1 MKLVT
6 KKFVSLFAAMTM
18 LFSVCGVF
26 ANAASNADSIDAGYV
41 LVFDEAA
48 SNVNQAV
55 VKVQLKNI
63 AGPFSGMNFTL
74 PVDTE
79 YVDVEK
85 LTDASYVFDANVKN
99 ANGGASY
106 SEGTG
111 IKMNC
116 ASGAGFALANAD
128 GTVVTITLPLKKAIT
143 SSMTLTLSAGKI
155 TPAEGNKYQIGAETT
170 ETVVGITAP
179 TVDVPRDPSTPPSTV
194 DRPGEEE
201 LPVGPTPIE
210 PQPDTGYNLVL
221 DKANTDLT
229 SKVTVKVQLKN
240 IAGPFSGMNF
250 TLPVDTDVIDVEK
263 LTDTSYE
270 FDANVKN
277 ANGGASYSEGTGIK
291 MNCASGAGFALAN
304 ADGTVVTITLPLK
317 KAITSYI
324 DMTLSAGKITPAE
337 GNKYQIGAETTETVV
352 GITAPILRVD
362 PEDFGTKPVV
372 KKTAALK
379 DYTDKDAATAA
390 KAAEDAGKTTYM
402 TVDVK
407 KDGVAATYGSD
418 FIAKYDGKEIKT
430 VEEYKNI
437 IHGYV
442 ADKKVSDVI
451 AKMTFEFYTDG
462 KFAISTTVNAAE
474 DEIQLVPPVEDK
486 EVGGGNEPEPPKPS
500 EPKFKANFNPSRP
513 DVGDT
518 VVVTAEISDA
528 TDVTITFDEAA
539 FKADTDSANLVSYL
553 GIYPKKDVDNSTED
567 DTKYLENTWEFKAMA
582 AGELTVPFKV
592 SYTKVSDGTKVTDEV
607 QKATVK
613 ISEVDNNN
621 GGNGGS
627 GSGDKDNGNNSG
639 GGAIAPPA
647 NGGVNG
653 GLFTSF
659 SDLDQAEWAKQAIMV
674 LSVKGIVS
682 GYGDGTFNPNGNITR
697 AEYCQIL
704 IGAIGKTNLAA
715 DVLFNDVPSEAW
727 YYHAVSVANSL
738 GIVSGYG
745 DGNFG
750 PNDLITRQD
759 MALMTYKAAQV
770 MNKDVSSVR
779 TMSFADAGSI
789 AEYAAT
795 AVQTLADAG
804 IINGVSDT
812 EFAPV
817 ANATRA
823 QAAKILY
830 DTFVKVN

>member
-1 MKLVT
+1 MKNKKIISLIAALAMVFSMFSAFTTVNADDAPGIALSGSLSADGKEITIEATAVGLTGKIPSFTLAFNLPEGTTLTKDEIKVASIVT
-6 KKFVSLFAAMTM
+6 PSKNVTAANVLKVIYVDSVDGVGVEFPDGKLATITIPLGDTPLTSNYVATLTGDSLIQDEATTIYKVSAGNLT
-18 LFSVCGVF
+18 
-26 ANAASNADSIDAGYV
+26 AASTVIVPS
-41 LVFDEAA
+41 E
-48 SNVNQAV
+48 
-55 VKVQLKNI
+55 
-63 AGPFSGMNFTL
+63 
-74 PVDTE
+74 
-79 YVDVEK
+79 EK
-85 LTDASYVFDANVKN
+85 
-99 ANGGASY
+99 
-106 SEGTG
+106 
-111 IKMNC
+111 
-116 ASGAGFALANAD
+116 
-128 GTVVTITLPLKKAIT
+128 
-143 SSMTLTLSAGKI
+143 
-155 TPAEGNKYQIGAETT
+155 PA
-170 ETVVGITAP
+170 
-179 TVDVPRDPSTPPSTV
+179 
-194 DRPGEEE
+194 
-201 LPVGPTPIE
+201 
-210 PQPDTGYNLVL
+210 
-221 DKANTDLT
+221 
-229 SKVTVKVQLKN
+229 
-240 IAGPFSGMNF
+240 
-250 TLPVDTDVIDVEK
+250 
-263 LTDTSYE
+263 
-270 FDANVKN
+270 
-277 ANGGASYSEGTGIK
+277 
-291 MNCASGAGFALAN
+291 
-304 ADGTVVTITLPLK
+304 
-317 KAITSYI
+317 
-324 DMTLSAGKITPAE
+324 
-337 GNKYQIGAETTETVV
+337 
-352 GITAPILRVD
+352 
-362 PEDFGTKPVV
+362 V

-379 DYTDKDAATAA
+379 DYADKDAATAA

-407 KDGVAATYGSD
+407 KDGAAATYGSD

-442 ADKKVSDVI
+442 EDKKVSDVI

-462 KFAISTTVNAAE
+462 KFAISTTVNAE
-474 DEIQLVPPVEDK
+474 GEETQLVNPVTDK
-486 EVGGGNEPEPPKPS
+486 TVGGGNEPEPPKPS

-621 GGNGGS
+621 GGNGSS

-770 MNKDVSSVR
+770 MNKDVSAVR
-779 TMSFADAGSI
+779 SMSFADAGSI

>member
-1 MKLVT
+1 MRNKKLI
-6 KKFVSLFAAMTM
+6 SLICALSMIFTM
-18 LFSVCGVF
+18 FSAFTVV
-26 ANAASNADSIDAGYV
+26 NAEGEKGIALASNLS
-41 LVFDEAA
+41 
-48 SNVNQAV
+48 
-55 VKVQLKNI
+55 
-63 AGPFSGMNFTL
+63 
-74 PVDTE
+74 
-79 YVDVEK
+79 
-85 LTDASYVFDANVKN
+85 
-99 ANGGASY
+99 
-106 SEGTG
+106 
-111 IKMNC
+111 
-116 ASGAGFALANAD
+116 AD
-128 GTVVTITLPLKKAIT
+128 GKTITIEAT
-143 SSMTLTLSAGKI
+143 A
-155 TPAEGNKYQIGAETT
+155 
-170 ETVVGITAP
+170 VGITAA
-179 TVDVPRDPSTPPSTV
+179 D
-194 DRPGEEE
+194 
-201 LPVGPTPIE
+201 
-210 PQPDTGYNLVL
+210 
-221 DKANTDLT
+221 
-229 SKVTVKVQLKN
+229 
-240 IAGPFSGMNF
+240 NF
-250 TLPVDTDVIDVEK
+250 TVNIPIP
-263 LTDTSYE
+263 
-270 FDANVKN
+270 
-277 ANGGASYSEGTGIK
+277 EGVTKDQITVSPTYGNNIL
-291 MNCASGAGFALAN
+291 G
-304 ADGTVVTITLPLK
+304 DGTFSVNNVDMSGNGMQFTDGKIVTITITMANPLAEVYECK
-317 KAITSYI
+317 LVGKSAIKEFNADSYKI
-324 DMTLSAGKITPAE
+324 SNGTLTAATTTVSKWVDPNRKPDTVARPEEEEVPPTEEIPEPVVPTDKGIALDGSVSKDGKTITIEAT
-337 GNKYQIGAETTETVV
+337 AV
-352 GITAPILRVD
+352 GITAADNFTVNIPIPEGVTKDQITVSPTYGNNILGDGTFSVNNVD
-362 PEDFGTKPVV
+362 MSGNGMQFTDGKIVTITITMANPLAEVYECKLVGKSAIKEFNADSYKISNGTLTAASTVIVPSEEKPAV

-379 DYTDKDAATAA
+379 DYTDKEAASAA

-407 KDGVAATYGSD
+407 KDGAAATYGSD

-442 ADKKVSDVI
+442 EDKKVSDVI

-462 KFAISTTVNAAE
+462 KFAISTTVNAE
-474 DEIQLVPPVEDK
+474 GEETQLVNPVTDK
-486 EVGGGNEPEPPKPS
+486 TVGGGNEPEPPKPS

-627 GSGDKDNGNNSG
+627 GNGSNNNNNNTG

-647 NGGVNG
+647 NNG
-653 GLFTSF
+653 GNGVFTSF
-659 SDLDQAEWAKQAIMV
+659 TDLDQAEWAKQAIMV

>member
-1 MKLVT
+1 MVKNKKIISLV
-6 KKFVSLFAAMTM
+6 AAIAMI
-18 LFSVCGVF
+18 FSMFSAFTVV
-26 ANAASNADSIDAGYV
+26 NAADKGIELAGALSEDGKTITVEATPVGTEAKLGAWQIDLNVPEGVTLEDIQVTSEVGVTPTKGMVNGRLQVGFLDLSGDGVEFAKLATITINLAAPLSTDYVATLNADSSIADANGEV
-41 LVFDEAA
+41 KVGKGTMAA
-48 SNVNQAV
+48 STVTVN
-55 VKVQLKNI
+55 KW
-63 AGPFSGMNFTL
+63 
-74 PVDTE
+74 VDPNRKPDT
-79 YVDVEK
+79 VE
-85 LTDASYVFDANVKN
+85 
-99 ANGGASY
+99 
-106 SEGTG
+106 
-111 IKMNC
+111 
-116 ASGAGFALANAD
+116 
-128 GTVVTITLPLKKAIT
+128 
-143 SSMTLTLSAGKI
+143 
-155 TPAEGNKYQIGAETT
+155 
-170 ETVVGITAP
+170 
-179 TVDVPRDPSTPPSTV
+179 
-194 DRPGEEE
+194 RPGEEVVPDE
-201 LPVGPTPIE
+201 PEVPEPVLPTKKGIALSASIDKTGTVITVEATPNETESKLGAWQIDLNVPEGVALEDIQVTSEDGVTPTKGMVNGRLQVGF
-210 PQPDTGYNLVL
+210 L
-221 DKANTDLT
+221 DLSGDGVEFAKLATITIKLAAPLSTNYVATLNADSSIADANGE
-229 SKVTVKVQLKN
+229 VKVGKGTME
-240 IAGPFSGMNF
+240 ASSAVVVPSE
-250 TLPVDTDVIDVEK
+250 EK
-263 LTDTSYE
+263 
-270 FDANVKN
+270 
-277 ANGGASYSEGTGIK
+277 
-291 MNCASGAGFALAN
+291 
-304 ADGTVVTITLPLK
+304 
-317 KAITSYI
+317 
-324 DMTLSAGKITPAE
+324 PA
-337 GNKYQIGAETTETVV
+337 
-352 GITAPILRVD
+352 
-362 PEDFGTKPVV
+362 V

-379 DYTDKDAATAA
+379 DYTDKEAASAA
-390 KAAEDAGKTTYM
+390 KAAEDAQKATYM

-407 KDGVAATYGSD
+407 KDGAAATYGSD

-442 ADKKVSDVI
+442 EDKKVSDVI

-462 KFAISTTVNAAE
+462 KFAISTTVNAE
-474 DEIQLVPPVEDK
+474 GEETQLVNPVTDK
-486 EVGGGNEPEPPKPS
+486 TVGGGNEPEPPKPS

>member
-1 MKLVT
+1 MKNKKIISLICALTMIFSMFSAFSVSAEGEKGISLAGSLSEDGKIITVDATAVNTTGTIKQFMVAVNVPEGVTMDKVKYTSTQALTANVDAGVLYLAYVDMAGVGVDFADGKLV
-6 KKFVSLFAAMTM
+6 
-18 LFSVCGVF
+18 
-26 ANAASNADSIDAGYV
+26 
-41 LVFDEAA
+41 
-48 SNVNQAV
+48 
-55 VKVQLKNI
+55 
-63 AGPFSGMNFTL
+63 NF
-74 PVDTE
+74 
-79 YVDVEK
+79 
-85 LTDASYVFDANVKN
+85 
-99 ANGGASY
+99 
-106 SEGTG
+106 
-111 IKMNC
+111 
-116 ASGAGFALANAD
+116 
-128 GTVVTITLPLKKAIT
+128 TITLDSPLA
-143 SSMTLTLSAGKI
+143 SVFEMTLQGDASLKDDNG
-155 TPAEGNKYQIGAETT
+155 
-170 ETVVGITAP
+170 
-179 TVDVPRDPSTPPSTV
+179 
-194 DRPGEEE
+194 
-201 LPVGPTPIE
+201 
-210 PQPDTGYNLVL
+210 
-221 DKANTDLT
+221 
-229 SKVTVKVQLKN
+229 TVKVSSSKN
-240 IAGPFSGMNF
+240 PMTA
-250 TLPVDTDVIDVEK
+250 
-263 LTDTSYE
+263 
-270 FDANVKN
+270 
-277 ANGGASYSEGTGIK
+277 AS
-291 MNCASGAGFALAN
+291 A
-304 ADGTVVTITLPLK
+304 VVTPSEEK
-317 KAITSYI
+317 
-324 DMTLSAGKITPAE
+324 PA
-337 GNKYQIGAETTETVV
+337 
-352 GITAPILRVD
+352 
-362 PEDFGTKPVV
+362 V

-379 DYTDKDAATAA
+379 DYADKDAATAA
-390 KAAEDAGKTTYM
+390 KTAEDAGKATYM

-407 KDGVAATYGSD
+407 KDGAAATYGSD

-442 ADKKVSDVI
+442 EDKKVSDVI

-462 KFAISTTVNAAE
+462 KFAISTTVNAE
-474 DEIQLVPPVEDK
+474 GEETQLVNPVTDK
-486 EVGGGNEPEPPKPS
+486 TVGGGNEPEPPKPS

-553 GIYPKKDVDNSTED
+553 GIYPKKDVDNSTDQE
-567 DTKYLENTWEFKAMA
+567 TKYLENTWEFKAMA

-621 GGNGGS
+621 GGNGSS
-627 GSGDKDNGNNSG
+627 GNGNNGNGNNTSG
-639 GGAIAPPA
+639 GTTIAPPVN
-647 NGGVNG
+647 NGGNG
-653 GLFTSF
+653 VFTSF
-659 SDLDQAEWAKQAIMV
+659 TDLDQAEWAKQAIMV

-770 MNKDVSSVR
+770 MNKDVSAVR
-779 TMSFADAGSI
+779 SMSFADAGSI